1 MSTAISHSRVESY
14 LSCRRKDWYGYQFPT
29 DIGRGIRKI
38 QHSDS
43 LGLGTALH
51 TVAARFYDAVMQGE
65 VDPVDEAWIAYDEIV
80 GAEGWEEA
88 GGRKATFE
96 EIVRR
101 FLDNEV
107 ISAEYEIL
115 AVEEEFNLETDE
127 GEFPFIVDLIV
138 RHKETGLVY
147 VVDHKTAFYLY
158 DLEKTGLMPQ
168 IPKYIG
174 ALRALGY
181 NITAGFYQIVRT
193 QAIKGE
199 TMNKAELVAAVE
211 EGLARIKGHSPGDD
225 YEWSGVTKPVAK
237 FTVAV
242 LDEIA
247 DALGISKEGPV
258 DPKKVYQ
265 WIPMEPSLNRV
276 TETMR
281 EQFEVAVELRER
293 DEWEPEKQDSRAWRV
308 ANQTV
313 CKSCQFAL
321 ICTEELR
328 GGNVGL
334 VLQAEYEPKP
344 KRDAIEVSEEID
356 VEE

>member
-29 DIGRGIRKI
+29 DEGTGIRKV

-51 TVAARFYDAVMQGE
+51 RIAAAFYQSIMNGHEKAVALSTAISEYETIIG
-65 VDPVDEAWIAYDEIV
+65 
-80 GAEGWEEA
+80 EGWEEA
-88 GGRKATFE
+88 GGRKATLDE
-96 EIVRR
+96 VCRR
-101 FLDNEV
+101 FFDNEV
-107 ISAEYEIL
+107 ISEEYEIL

-127 GEFPFIVDLIV
+127 GEFPFVVDLIV

-158 DLEKTGLMPQ
+158 DQEKTGLMPQ

-193 QAIKGE
+193 QALKGE
-199 TMNKAELVAAVE
+199 TMNKAQLVE
-211 EGLARIKGHSPGDD
+211 HLESQLKLDDEGNYSHH
-225 YEWSGVTKPVAK
+225 GVSKPLSK
-237 FTVAV
+237 YTVAV

-247 DALGISKEGPV
+247 ADHGITTEGPV

-265 WIPMEPSLNRV
+265 WIPLEPSLNRV
-276 TETMR
+276 METMR

-293 DEWEPEKQDSRAWRV
+293 DEWDPTEQDTRAWRV
-308 ANQTV
+308 SNQTV

-344 KRDAIEVSEEID
+344 KRPGIEVSEEID
-356 VEE
+356 AEEEG

>member
-1 MSTAISHSRVESY
+1 MSTAISHSRVESF

-29 DIGRGIRKI
+29 EIDGEPSRGIRKVK
-38 QHSDS
+38 HSDS

-51 TVAARFYDAVMQGE
+51 TVAARFYDAVMGGE
-65 VDPVDEAWIAYDEIV
+65 VDPVDEAWISYDEIV
-80 GAEGWEEA
+80 KAEGWEEA

-115 AVEEEFNLETDE
+115 AVEQEFNLETDE
-127 GEFPFIVDLIV
+127 GEFPFVVDLII

-158 DLEKTGLMPQ
+158 DEDQTGLMPQ

-181 NITAGFYQIVRT
+181 NITAGFYQIIRT
-193 QAIKGE
+193 QALKGE
-199 TMNKAELVAAVE
+199 TMNKAELVAHLEKKLGVGPGE
-211 EGLARIKGHSPGDD
+211 HWEGKPLAK
-225 YEWSGVTKPVAK
+225 Y
-237 FTVAV
+237 TVAL

-247 DALGISKEGPV
+247 ASKGITTEGPV

-276 TETMR
+276 METMR
-281 EQFEVAVELRER
+281 EQFAVAQELRFR
-293 DEWEPEKQDSRAWRV
+293 DEWTPEIQDQQAWRV

-313 CKSCQFAL
+313 CKSCQFKL

-328 GGNVGL
+328 GGNIGL

-356 VEE
+356 AEES